1 MNAIELLETQHRDV
15 DDLFARL
22 ERKEGDEGA
31 RKKMFDDLADMLAIH
46 ATIEENHFYPALNE
60 AARRQRQ
67 LLEHSLEEHLEIKRL
82 LAMLLALPLGSDV
95 FAERLRA
102 LAHEVQHHVE
112 EERREVFPAAQQLFD
127 ADQLEAIGQEMTST
141 MAQLQQGRPRFDV
154 PLQTIAPMP
163 LADRPLPMQGDLSSR
178 VMPHLERL
186 LALPMQMLGVAKKGR
201 AMVGGFVRGVQRGL
215 NRNRKRE
222 A

>member
-22 ERKEGDEGA
+22 ERNEGDEGA
-31 RKKMFDDLADMLAIH
+31 RRKMFDDLADMLAIH

-60 AARRQRQ
+60 AAKRTRQV
-67 LLEHSLEEHLEIKRL
+67 LEHSLDEHLGIKRL
-82 LAMLLALPLGSDV
+82 LAMCLALPIGTDL
-95 FAERLRA
+95 FRNRLRE
-102 LAHEVQHHVE
+102 LEKEVHHHVE
-112 EERREVFPAAQQLFD
+112 EERRQVLPVARNLFD
-127 ADQLEAIGQEMTST
+127 ADQLEALGQEMTST

-163 LADRPLPMQGDLSSR
+163 LAEKPLPMQGDLSSR
-178 VMPHLERL
+178 VMPRLERL
-186 LALPMQMLGVAKKGR
+186 LALPNQMLGIAKRGR
-201 AMVGGFVRGVQRGL
+201 ALVGGFVRGVQRGM
-215 NRNRKRE
+215 NRKRE